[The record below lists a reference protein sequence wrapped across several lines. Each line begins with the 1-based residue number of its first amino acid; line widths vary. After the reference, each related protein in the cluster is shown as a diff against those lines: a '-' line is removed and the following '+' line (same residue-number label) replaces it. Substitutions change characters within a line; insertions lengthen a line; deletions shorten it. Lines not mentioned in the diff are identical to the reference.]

1 MEPILA
7 VVVGALFAIAVYL
20 LMSRSLIRI
29 VLGVFVLG
37 NAANLTIFTAG
48 RVNTDVPPVIPLGT
62 DVLAQNAANPLPQA
76 LVLTAI
82 VIGFALMAFAMV
94 LALRAYQALDTLDT
108 DAMTAAEGD
117 GTANASQSAESD
129 RG

>member
-48 RVNTDVPPVIPLGT
+48 RVTRSVPPLIGEAEKKAAIDVI
-62 DVLAQNAANPLPQA
+62 ANPLPQA
-76 LVLTAI
+76 LILTAI
-82 VIGFALMAFAMV
+82 VISFALTVFFLILV
-94 LALRAYQALDTLDT
+94 YRAYEKLGTVDSHG
-108 DAMTAAEGD
+108 MREAEPVRTREAD
-117 GTANASQSAESD
+117 VQ
-129 RG
+129 